1 MFGISYWFLPAFSG
15 ACWLGTLLGMLG
27 AWAANG
33 SPQYAW
39 MGPTQNVA
47 YISSIGATSWG
58 KPLFITGSA
67 CAQVAFVLSFLSE
80 RWLRHR
86 GRLTHNYSTGEKAM
100 SICASI
106 FAIIGACGLILLTI
120 FDTRRYPNVHD
131 AMLVVFMYVYA
142 GYKGGFMGSN

>member
-15 ACWLGTLLGMLG
+15 VVWLGTLVGMLG

-33 SPQYAW
+33 EPHYVSMSANQDI
-39 MGPTQNVA
+39 A
-47 YISSIGATSWG
+47 YISDIGATSWG

-67 CAQVAFVLSFLSE
+67 VAQVCFVAAFLSE

-106 FAIIGACGLILLTI
+106 FAIIGAAGLITLTAC
-120 FDTRRYPNVHD
+120 DTRRFPSVHD
-131 AMLVVFMYVYA
+131 AMLVVFMYVPCTVPFNTPA
-142 GYKGGFMGSN
+142 SS